1 MHNKKRL
8 EKQLLFLL
16 SEIISE
22 DIENPD
28 LQEVTSIV
36 EIELNNDSSIAK
48 VYVDFYRNPERLL
61 EELNKASSFIR
72 SALAPKLSMR
82 KVPEL
87 NFVLDNKLDKINEIE
102 ELLKEG

>member
-36 EIELNNDSSIAK
+36 EVELNNDNSIAK

-61 EELNKASSFIR
+61 EQLNEASSFIR
-72 SALAPKLSMR
+72 SSLASKLSMK

-87 NFVLDNKLDKINEIE
+87 NFELDTKLDKLNEIE
-102 ELLKEG
+102 ELLKEK